1 MQPLGHQRPRQAEH
15 CSCHAGSKPYG
26 EFVSWTNVTYRD
38 ADDRRIEGTWRHVF
52 IKNGGTFYLTN
63 LKIYADGMIDCWGL
77 VDLQGFREKLRTGW
91 VATAIPNG
99 GRAAGHD
106 LAFWTF
112 SNVKYC
118 VDPDDLYTEVADEIA
133 RLAGRPTTSQLCVD
147 AAERYCSTHGE
158 RDRTALMDAYLAVP
172 EHHRRAVLGDMDAK
186 DWPIRALLTPAG
198 ETLLGSAADFE
209 HKITADDRTEAFSYF
224 ERRARQAERSAAASI
239 ADGPPSGEPGSVE
252 IAQQHLATGSASSAG
267 LLALRNEFESQI
279 EVNGESFQSVA
290 HGYWAAAVADTSM
303 RQELI
308 AEPNSFRVRK
318 IALEAGL
325 RDGWSQ
331 HRLPTMKLLLDAK
344 FRQHRDI
351 AEILAS
357 TGERAILYNEALQ
370 PFWSAKGRNWMG
382 RLLELVRAELLSV
395 KTSDGD

>member
-77 VDLQGFREKLRTGW
+77 VDLRGFREKLRTGW

-106 LAFWTF
+106 LADWTF

-186 DWPIRALLTPAG
+186 DWPIRAPPHACRRDAPRVGGGTSSTRSQPTTGPRPSATSNAEHDKRRGPLRHPLRTGHRVASQEAWKSRSNISRPA
-198 ETLLGSAADFE
+198 
-209 HKITADDRTEAFSYF
+209 
-224 ERRARQAERSAAASI
+224 RRHR
-239 ADGPPSGEPGSVE
+239 
-252 IAQQHLATGSASSAG
+252 AG
-267 LLALRNEFESQI
+267 LLALRNEFESRI
-279 EVNGESFQSVA
+279 EVKTASPFNRSHTATGPPPWQ
-290 HGYWAAAVADTSM
+290 T
-303 RQELI
+303 
-308 AEPNSFRVRK
+308 
-318 IALEAGL
+318 
-325 RDGWSQ
+325 
-331 HRLPTMKLLLDAK
+331 HRCAK
-344 FRQHRDI
+344 
-351 AEILAS
+351 
-357 TGERAILYNEALQ
+357 N
-370 PFWSAKGRNWMG
+370 
-382 RLLELVRAELLSV
+382 
-395 KTSDGD
+395 